1 MKLNKKQR
9 IVGGIVFLMMAPVV
23 VPLYLMIYLCGALSV
38 ILEEISLKLQDFD
51 TFTLSKFYC
60 NIIKRFK

>member
-9 IVGGIVFLMMAPVV
+9 IVGFIVFLITLPFTI
-23 VPLYLMIYLCGALSV
+23 PLYMLIHLCGILSV
-38 ILEEISLKLQDFD
+38 ILEAISLELQDFD
-51 TFTLSKFYC
+51 TFTLSKFYY

>member
-9 IVGGIVFLMMAPVV
+9 IVGFIVFLIMLPVV
-23 VPLYLMIYLCGALSV
+23 VPLNLLIYLCGALSV
-38 ILEEISLKLQDFD
+38 ILEAISLKLQDFD
-51 TFTLSKFYC
+51 TFTLGKFFD